1 MKRLAILVVP
11 LAAAILVS
19 CEDPLTRSDQQLAIH
34 GAKIMPPKGG
44 AHPKDGSSL
53 LIVRLLV
60 ASVEAPLGTISDTE
74 QLWSYLDENPVRVIG
89 SGDLG
94 LNGIRVGI
102 GRRETWEDVAG
113 VLKEMTGKVLRQKTV
128 VAPPGNAVR
137 LTFQKTQPARVI
149 FLVYADRTLTGG
161 DFPQGDHILT
171 VGLTVAEDDPS
182 KVMLTVVPQILST
195 RRDTKIVKHP
205 GGYAVVEKPNLYTF
219 EPLTFQ
225 LSVTNDDFVVIGP
238 NSESRRPTSVGH
250 GLFIRRK
257 QGLAFETVFVL
268 SPRLVTQKSR

>member
-1 MKRLAILVVP
+1 
-11 LAAAILVS
+11 
-19 CEDPLTRSDQQLAIH
+19 
-34 GAKIMPPKGG
+34 MPSKGG

-60 ASVEAPLGTISDTE
+60 ASVEAPLGTISATE

-113 VLKEMTGKVLRQKTV
+113 VLKEMTGKVLQQKTV

-137 LTFQKTQPARVI
+137 LIFQETQPARVI
-149 FLVYADRTLTGG
+149 FLVHADRTLTGS
-161 DFPQGDHILT
+161 DFPQGDHMLA

-182 KVMLTVVPQILST
+182 KVMLTVVPQIRST
-195 RRDTKIVKHP
+195 KRDTKIVERP
-205 GGYAVVEKPNLYTF
+205 GGYSVVEKPSLYTF

-225 LSVTNDDFVVIGP
+225 LSVTNNDFVVIGP
-238 NSESRRPTSVGH
+238 NSESRRPTSVGD
-250 GLFIRRK
+250 GLFIRQRE
-257 QGLAFETVFVL
+257 GLGAETVFVL
-268 SPRLVTQKSR
+268 SPQVVTQEAK